1 MNQINY
7 KKVKCPKCG
16 KSYFRVKENSGISFT
31 TLAFITKPD
40 PIYKDGELQ
49 NPTEAEPIKVRCE
62 CLECGCNFRVET
74 HDVFGEYRFI
84 DEEAELEE
92 AKRKLSESCKLKMIN
107 ENLETLKRE
116 AEKSKESIETLTI
129 GDPCI
134 TESCTLNF
142 PKSQTVAIDTK
153 SPFVIKRFEDIV
165 KEELDEIKER
175 LAKLESKVLGEN
187 Q

>member
-31 TLAFITKPD
+31 TLAFTTKPD

-107 ENLETLKRE
+107 ENLETLKKE
-116 AEKSKESIETLTI
+116 TEKAEPELVVETPCQISETIEVSKA
-129 GDPCI
+129 P
-134 TESCTLNF
+134 
-142 PKSQTVAIDTK
+142 
-153 SPFVIKRFEDIV
+153 VIIKTYQEVV
-165 KEELDEIKER
+165 KEEMDEIKER

>member
-1 MNQINY
+1 MATIDY

-40 PIYKDGELQ
+40 PIYKNGELQ

-74 HDVFGEYRFI
+74 HDVFGGYRFI
-84 DEEAELEE
+84 DEDEE
-92 AKRKLSESCKLKMIN
+92 RKENERKLAESFKVLKKETEEFKTETKLVVDSPLQVNKNTEVDKRHFIIKTFQETAREELDEVKVWQDESEK
-107 ENLETLKRE
+107 
-116 AEKSKESIETLTI
+116 
-129 GDPCI
+129 
-134 TESCTLNF
+134 
-142 PKSQTVAIDTK
+142 
-153 SPFVIKRFEDIV
+153 
-165 KEELDEIKER
+165 ELDEIKER